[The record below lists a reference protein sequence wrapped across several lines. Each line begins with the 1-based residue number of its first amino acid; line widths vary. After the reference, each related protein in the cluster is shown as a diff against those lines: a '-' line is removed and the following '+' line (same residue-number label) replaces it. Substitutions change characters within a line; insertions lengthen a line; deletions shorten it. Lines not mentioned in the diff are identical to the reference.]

1 MESAADLYAMMRPRK
16 VCVCRS
22 VTETQIRSAVRA
34 GSHTFEDVQNR
45 TECST
50 GCGTCESAVRSVIAD
65 ELKQVGLA
73 LEK

>member
-22 VTETQIRSAVRA
+22 VTETQIRSAVRGGA
-34 GSHTFEDVQNR
+34 HSFEDVQNQ

-65 ELKQVGLA
+65 ELRQAGIGV
-73 LEK
+73 EK